1 MAYEELKQSV
11 YKLNRNEQL
20 QLLYKLLGWFEAS
33 PDSKEFCRA
42 VETCIKEFESEV
54 KI

>member
-1 MAYEELKQSV
+1 MAYEELKDSV

-33 PDSKEFCRA
+33 PDNKEFCRA
-42 VETCIKEFESEV
+42 VEDGLKEFQEA
-54 KI
+54 KT

>member
-1 MAYEELKQSV
+1 MTYEELKESV

-33 PDSKEFCRA
+33 PDNKEFTRA
-42 VETCIKEFESEV
+42 VEDGLKEFEEA
-54 KI
+54 KT

>member
-1 MAYEELKQSV
+1 MTYEELKQSV

-33 PDSKEFCRA
+33 PDNKEFCRA
-42 VETCIKEFESEV
+42 VEDGLKEFQEV
-54 KI
+54 KT